1 MHFGRIGND
10 FLQDYSSVYL
20 LERQGD
26 CTLILLTV
34 VMAVSAEEKNAESK
48 IRIITAVNWK
58 IVLES
63 KVVSLLLILNIMCL
77 TENIPYFLW
86 KIKNKNRKGGV

>member
-1 MHFGRIGND
+1 
-10 FLQDYSSVYL
+10 
-20 LERQGD
+20 
-26 CTLILLTV
+26 
-34 VMAVSAEEKNAESK
+34 MAVSAEEKNAESK

-77 TENIPYFLW
+77 TENIPNFLW

>member
-1 MHFGRIGND
+1 MIFSRIIARLSPG
-10 FLQDYSSVYL
+10 
-20 LERQGD
+20 EARD